1 MAHIYTLTK
10 EGSGIRAEI
19 HLLNPGENFPLF
31 GGSSKGLTVTGNK
44 ASTITRVLHTDS
56 GYTRD
61 MEWNLAEPE
70 VWVWVA
76 ELIRDGFTLIA
87 EQDDKQSESVG

>member
-10 EGSGIRAEI
+10 EGSGIRVEV
-19 HLLNPGENFPLF
+19 HLLNPGDNFPLF

-44 ASTITRVLHTDS
+44 ASTITRVLYTDS
-56 GYTRD
+56 GNTRD
-61 MEWNLAEPE
+61 IEWDLAAPS

-87 EQDDKQSESVG
+87 EQDDKQPESAG